1 MTDDATAAVAATP
14 HVVVVGGG
22 IAGLSAAFYLRD
34 EPVRVTV
41 LEGSPRLGGK
51 LSASDVAGVSMDEGA
66 EALLA
71 RRPEGIELITAVGLG
86 GDIVP
91 AGVTSSAIYTR
102 GAMRSLPRRQFM
114 GVPADPDELA
124 ATGVVS
130 AEGVARARGESA
142 RPAETRDVSVTEYVG
157 SRLGVEIVDRLVDPL
172 LGGVYA
178 GRSED
183 LSFQATLA
191 PLAAA
196 ARKHATLTAAAA
208 SLLPPPPANNS
219 SRSQAGTTAASDSAA
234 GNTAA
239 GSPATGNTAAGSIAA
254 DGVIGGSPAAGA
266 AVAAGS
272 AGGSAAGITAAAIG
286 GADKPAPIFV
296 SLTTGIGALPE
307 TVAKASGADVRTNA
321 MVRELKHTQRGWR
334 LTIGSAADPE
344 YLDADAV
351 ILAVP
356 AAPAARLLKGTAS
369 EAAARLAEIPYA
381 SMAIVTLAFRAADFP
396 ARQRSGY
403 LVPAVDGRAVKAV
416 TFSTV
421 KWPHLAAHAPVHVV
435 RCSVGRSGD
444 VAVLQRDDEDLA
456 VLAAAE
462 LAEAT
467 GMTAKSIAQRV
478 TRWGGGLPQYNVGHL
493 DRVADIRAA
502 MARQPGLAV
511 AGAAY
516 DGVGI
521 PACIATAKSAVA
533 QITAY
538 LSTRRA

>member
-1 MTDDATAAVAATP
+1 MTVDETA

-22 IAGLSAAFYLRD
+22 IAGLAAAFFLKD

-51 LSASDVAGVSMDEGA
+51 LSASDVAGVAMDEGA

-71 RRPEGIELITAVGLG
+71 RRPEGIELIKAVGLG
-86 GDIVP
+86 DDLVP

-114 GVPADPDELA
+114 GVPGDLDELA

-130 AEGVARARGESA
+130 PDGVARARQESS
-142 RPAETRDVSVTEYVG
+142 RPAGAGDVSVTEYIG
-157 SRLGVEIVDRLVDPL
+157 SRLGTEIVDRLVDPL

-196 ARKHATLTAAAA
+196 TRKQATLTGAVT
-208 SLLPPPPANNS
+208 SLLPTPPTADNS
-219 SRSQAGTTAASDSAA
+219 
-234 GNTAA
+234 NK
-239 GSPATGNTAAGSIAA
+239 P
-254 DGVIGGSPAAGA
+254 
-266 AVAAGS
+266 S
-272 AGGSAAGITAAAIG
+272 AGPAPS
-286 GADKPAPIFV
+286 KPAPVFV
-296 SLTTGIGALPE
+296 SLTTGLGALPE
-307 TVAKASGADVRTNA
+307 AIAKASGADVRTNA
-321 MVRELKHTQRGWR
+321 MVRELKRTATGWR
-334 LTIGSAADPE
+334 LTIGSAADPRF
-344 YLDADAV
+344 LDADAV
-351 ILAVP
+351 ILAIP
-356 AAPAARLLKGTAS
+356 AAPAARLLKDTVS

-396 ARQRSGY
+396 VNGRSGY
-403 LVPAVDGRAVKAV
+403 LVPAVDGRAVKAA

-421 KWPHLAAHAPVHVV
+421 KWPHLGAQAPVHVV
-435 RCSVGRSGD
+435 RCSIGRSGD
-444 VAVLQRDDEDLA
+444 VAVLQRDDEE
-456 VLAAAE
+456 LAALAESE
-462 LAEAT
+462 LADAV
-467 GMTAKSIAQRV
+467 GITAKSVAQRV

-493 DRVADIRAA
+493 DRVAAIRASVA
-502 MARQPGLAV
+502 GQPGLAV

-521 PACIATAKSAVA
+521 PACIATAQAAV
-533 QITAY
+533 TRVTGY
-538 LSTRRA
+538 LAGRQPGR